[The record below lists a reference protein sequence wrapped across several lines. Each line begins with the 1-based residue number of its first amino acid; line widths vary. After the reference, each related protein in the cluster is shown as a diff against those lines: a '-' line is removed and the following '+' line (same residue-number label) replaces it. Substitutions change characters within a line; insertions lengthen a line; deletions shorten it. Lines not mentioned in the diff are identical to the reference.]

1 MIIISFGILKK
12 KNNLKIVNMVEVD
25 NKLFENKYE
34 KEINI
39 SDFKNINEEVLL

>member
-1 MIIISFGILKK
+1 MITTSFGILKK
-12 KNNLKIVNMVEVD
+12 KNNLKIANMVEVD
-25 NKLFENKYE
+25 NKSFENKYE